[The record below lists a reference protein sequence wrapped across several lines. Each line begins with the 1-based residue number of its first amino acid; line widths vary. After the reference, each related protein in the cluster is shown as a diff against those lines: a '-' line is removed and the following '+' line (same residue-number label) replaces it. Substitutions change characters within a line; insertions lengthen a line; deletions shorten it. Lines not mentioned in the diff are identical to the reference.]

1 MSLAVITAL
10 DTVVNL
16 LTAQAAGRFQIIG
29 YQRQKKPAETKI
41 DNVLVQC
48 WIESAD
54 VDWERSS
61 RNGPKEHE
69 VSIKIQFTVAQPA
82 TADVATLTNPSASD
96 AARAAALANLT
107 AADQETSA
115 ALYAAW
121 SAVFEILD
129 DARNQTFGLA
139 KGAISDKSFSNF
151 RQDEPPSRGG
161 LAINTATATL
171 EFRVKEAQLGEAG
184 YTPDPAIYDNTLQG
198 AGFDEVID
206 DVSQAGTL
214 TEVDT

>member
-1 MSLAVITAL
+1 VSLVVVNAL
-10 DTVVNL
+10 NTVVSML
-16 LTAQAAGRFQIIG
+16 AAQAAARFTVIG
-29 YQRQKKPAETKI
+29 FQRQTKPAETRI

-48 WIESAD
+48 WINSANI
-54 VDWERSS
+54 DWSRCS

-69 VSIKIQFTVAQPA
+69 VGIKIQFTIAQPA
-82 TADVATLTNPSASD
+82 SGDIATLTNLSSTD
-96 AARAAALANLT
+96 MQRATALANLT

-151 RQDEPPSRGG
+151 NQDEPPSNGG
-161 LAINTATATL
+161 LAVNTATATL
-171 EFRVKEAQLGEAG
+171 DFRVKEAQLGDSG
-184 YTPDPAIYDNTLQG
+184 YTPDPAIYDNTLEG
-198 AGFDEVID
+198 TGIDEVVD
-206 DVSQAGTL
+206 EVSQAGQITQV
-214 TEVDT
+214 TT

>member
-1 MSLAVITAL
+1 MSLAVVNAL
-10 DTVVNL
+10 NAVISML
-16 LTAQAAGRFQIIG
+16 SAQAAGRFTVIG
-29 YQRQKKPAETKI
+29 FQRQTKPAKTKI

-48 WIESAD
+48 WINSANI
-54 VDWERSS
+54 DWSRCS

-69 VSIKIQFTVAQPA
+69 VGIKIQFTVAQPA
-82 TADVATLTNPSASD
+82 SGDIATLTSSLSND
-96 AARAAALANLT
+96 TQRATALANLT

-129 DARNQTFGLA
+129 DARNQTFGFA

-151 RQDEPPSRGG
+151 NQDEPPSRGG
-161 LAINTATATL
+161 LAVNTATATL
-171 EFRVKEAQLGEAG
+171 DFRVKEAQLGDSG

-198 AGFDEVID
+198 AGIDEVVDEI
-206 DVSQAGTL
+206 SQSGQT
-214 TEVDT
+214 TEVNT

>member
-1 MSLAVITAL
+1 MTLVAVTAL
-10 DTVVNL
+10 NTIVAL
-16 LTAQAAGRFQIIG
+16 LDAQAAGRFQVIG
-29 YQRQKKPAETKI
+29 FQRQTKPAETRI

-54 VDWERSS
+54 VDWSRST

-69 VSIKIQFTVAQPA
+69 VSVKIQFTVAQPA
-82 TADVATLTNPSASD
+82 SGDAATLLDPNASD
-96 AARAAALANLT
+96 VARAAALANLT
-107 AADQETSA
+107 AADQQTSG

-129 DARNQTFGLA
+129 DARNQTFGLP

-161 LAINTATATL
+161 VAVNTATATL
-171 EFRVKEAQLGEAG
+171 DFRVKEDQLGEAG
-184 YTPDPAIYDNTLQG
+184 YAPDPVIYDNTLQG
-198 AGFDEVID
+198 AGFDEVVD
-206 DVSQAGTL
+206 DTSQAGTL